1 MYRRS
6 LSAILVI
13 TFNATRFFS
22 TKEYQLKIPKICV
35 DPKYAFYKDSNM
47 KVGVFSCKPYD
58 RAAFESRSSQ
68 YGFDLVFIDSILN
81 AETVVLAKPF
91 DAICIFVNDDINSEV
106 LDKLHEF
113 GIIHIALRC
122 TGFNN
127 VDLVKAEKLGISVS
141 RVPNYSAESVAEHT
155 LALILGLNRKLLKA
169 NSRMRHNNFE
179 LDGLLGFNLRGK
191 TIGVIGTGKIGRVFI
206 NILSGFGCTILCN
219 DISSSE
225 SIKNMGHEYVDLS
238 ELIGRSD
245 IISLHCPLTA
255 QNQHMIGHHEIT
267 MMKDNV
273 MIINT
278 SRGGLINPQAIIG
291 GLKSGKIGYLG
302 IDMYEMESELSAENI
317 ICECISDDTYR
328 RLATFSNVLITHH
341 LGFFTHE
348 SLQQIVDTTLVN
360 LQYCFVGKVCPDTFL
375 A

>member
-1 MYRRS
+1 MHLGSFQRKN
-6 LSAILVI
+6 
-13 TFNATRFFS
+13 FN
-22 TKEYQLKIPKICV
+22 LKTPKIC
-35 DPKYAFYKDSNM
+35 DGPEYAFEKDGNM
-47 KVGVFSCKPYD
+47 KVGVFSCKPYERD
-58 RAAFESRSSQ
+58 TFESRSSQ
-68 YGFDLVFIDSILN
+68 YGFDLVFVESALN
-81 AETVVLAKPF
+81 TETVALAKPF
-91 DAICIFVNDDINSEV
+91 DAICIFVDDDINSEV

-169 NSRMRHNNFE
+169 NSRIRNNNFE

-219 DISSSE
+219 DPSPSE
-225 SIKNMGHEYVDLS
+225 SIKNMGHKYIDLS
-238 ELIGRSD
+238 DLIRGSD

-255 QNQHMIGHHEIT
+255 QNQHMIGHPEIT
-267 MMKDNV
+267 MMKDSV

-278 SRGGLINPQAIIG
+278 SRGGLINPQAVIS
-291 GLKSGKIGYLG
+291 GLKSRKIGYLG
-302 IDMYEMESELSAENI
+302 IDMHEMESELSAENI
-317 ICECISDDTYR
+317 ICESIPDDTYR

-348 SLQQIVDTTLVN
+348 SLQQIADTTLVN